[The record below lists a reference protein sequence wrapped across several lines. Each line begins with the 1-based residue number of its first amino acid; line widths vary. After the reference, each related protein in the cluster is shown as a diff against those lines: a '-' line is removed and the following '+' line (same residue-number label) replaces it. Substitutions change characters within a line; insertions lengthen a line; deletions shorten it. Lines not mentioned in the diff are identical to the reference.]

1 MSTADA
7 SCIGYDFDSSGNVIP
22 IFDEKE
28 ENYQKRFIFDAMQKK
43 AMEFIEDITKTFKDD
58 IEKMYYQKYYISLAH
73 EMYVN
78 SAKKIDQDVFYGID
92 FEDAVGLGENITA
105 INEWNSELEKNNQK
119 RTPRQHSFHPRRSDR
134 PDAFDAAGKGRLSGT
149 GGRYT
154 SWRKPGNHCQSR
166 RPSGF

>member
-119 RTPRQHSFHPRRSDR
+119 RT
-134 PDAFDAAGKGRLSGT
+134 
-149 GGRYT
+149 
-154 SWRKPGNHCQSR
+154 C
-166 RPSGF
+166 

>member
-7 SCIGYDFDSSGNVIP
+7 SCIGYDFDSSGNVIQYLMKKKK
-22 IFDEKE
+22 IIK
-28 ENYQKRFIFDAMQKK
+28 KGLSLMQCKKK
-43 AMEFIEDITKTFKDD
+43 AMKFIEDITKTFKDD

-105 INEWNSELEKNNQK
+105 INEWNSELEKK
-119 RTPRQHSFHPRRSDR
+119 
-134 PDAFDAAGKGRLSGT
+134 
-149 GGRYT
+149 
-154 SWRKPGNHCQSR
+154 
-166 RPSGF
+166 